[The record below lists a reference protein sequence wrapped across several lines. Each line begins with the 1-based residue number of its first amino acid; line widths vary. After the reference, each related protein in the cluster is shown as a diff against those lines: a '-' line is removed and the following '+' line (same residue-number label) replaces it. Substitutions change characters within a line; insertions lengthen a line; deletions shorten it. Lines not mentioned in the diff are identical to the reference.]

1 MSTVL
6 GERSLPAGA
15 ARRIPWIA
23 VAVGLLFLY
32 VPTFVG
38 LARTLWRE
46 EEYSHGPIILAV
58 AIYLAWRARKA
69 VGGGRRAVGGV
80 VLAGGLLLYWIG
92 QSQSLPLFATAS
104 IIPVVAGAALV
115 MGGVPLLK
123 SLAFPLLFL
132 AFLIPLPGFIV
143 EAATGPLKEFV
154 SAIVAA
160 ILSMMGY
167 AVERAGVVIDMGGHQ
182 MLVADACSGMNSIVS
197 LAALTLLYTHLTGPS
212 STRRW
217 IVLLA

>member
-23 VAVGLLFLY
+23 AAAGLLFLY

-58 AIYLAWRARKA
+58 AIYLAWRARKT
-69 VGGGRRAVGGV
+69 VGDGRWA
-80 VLAGGLLLYWIG
+80 AGGLLLVGGLLLYLVG
-92 QSQSLPLFATAS
+92 QSQTLPLFATAS
-104 IIPVVAGAALV
+104 LIPVVAGMALV
-115 MGGVPLLK
+115 MGGVPLLM

-132 AFLIPLPGFIV
+132 AFLVPLPDSWSKQRRGR
-143 EAATGPLKEFV
+143 
-154 SAIVAA
+154 SN
-160 ILSMMGY
+160 
-167 AVERAGVVIDMGGHQ
+167 
-182 MLVADACSGMNSIVS
+182 NSC
-197 LAALTLLYTHLTGPS
+197 
-212 STRRW
+212 RRSW
-217 IVLLA
+217 RGSCR